1 MGLSVPVISL
11 IALFIAIVVSC
22 TTSLNIGTLAI
33 GLSLIAGHYL
43 GGVNIPDIIKGYPTS
58 LFIMLAGVTYLF
70 AIAHV
75 NGTLEKISKYAI
87 KAVRGNVALLPIVL
101 FFLAFGLS
109 AMGPGQIT
117 ISALL
122 AAPAML
128 LAEEVGISPL
138 LMALVVG
145 NGAQAGAMSP
155 LAPPG
160 IVSASILG
168 KMGITGVIGT
178 LWLNMLI
185 AHVAVSI
192 LAYFLFGGLK
202 LLRTRD
208 HGQRETLKNMKVE
221 PFTLPQW
228 YTVAGIAVLIVGT
241 VFLKLDIGL
250 GAFTL
255 GAILSLI
262 KAVDEGKAI
271 KAMPWGTIVMVTGVT
286 VLVQLMSNVGG
297 IDLFATL
304 MAKVSTPYTVTAVAG
319 FMSGLIS
326 AYASTTGVILPAFL
340 PLAPNLLAKVGGTDL
355 MALLSSI
362 VVCGFIVDLS
372 PLSTT
377 GAVFIANAGPKADK
391 TRLFRNMLI
400 WGLSMSVVG
409 ATICWLAFTVLRLP

>member
-1 MGLSVPVISL
+1 MSL
-11 IALFIAIVVSC
+11 IALFIAIVISC

-33 GLSLIAGHYL
+33 GLSLIVGYYF
-43 GGVNIPDIIKGYPTS
+43 GGVKLAEIVRGYPTS

-70 AIAHV
+70 AIAQV

-101 FFLAFGLS
+101 FFLAFALS
-109 AMGPGQIT
+109 SMGPGQIT

-155 LAPPG
+155 IAPPG
-160 IVSASILG
+160 IISASILS
-168 KMGITGVIGT
+168 KMGITGVSMV
-178 LWLNMLI
+178 LWMNMLI
-185 AHVAVSI
+185 THVAVSV

-202 LLRTRD
+202 LLRLKDT
-208 HGQRETLKNMKVE
+208 GQRETLRNLQVE
-221 PFTLPQW
+221 PFTMAQI
-228 YTVAGIAVLIVGT
+228 YTIIGVGILILGAV
-241 VFLKLDIGL
+241 FFKLDIGM
-250 GAFTL
+250 GAFMI
-255 GAILSLI
+255 GAVLSLI

-271 KAMPWGTIVMVTGVT
+271 KAMPWGTILMVTGVT
-286 VLVQLMSNVGG
+286 VLVQLMSKVGG
-297 IDLFATL
+297 MDLFASI
-304 MAKVSTPYTVTAVAG
+304 MAKVSTAYTVTMVAG
-319 FMSGLIS
+319 FVSGLVS

-355 MALLSSI
+355 MALISSI
-362 VVCGFIVDLS
+362 VVCGFVVDLS

-391 TRLFRNMLI
+391 NRLFRNMLI
-400 WGLSMSVVG
+400 WGLSMSVIG
-409 ATICWLAFTVLRLP
+409 ALVSWLAFTVLRLP